1 VTAGALTG
9 VVRSEWVKLRS
20 LRSTVAG
27 YAAIGVVLV
36 ALYGIFLTL
45 PAGTSGDP
53 AFTALLVAELLV
65 AGVAVLA
72 TAGEYSA
79 GTARSTFTA
88 VPRRTRVLTAKLV
101 AHACVLLVL
110 TALAAAVGW
119 TSAAVAVPEAA
130 GSPLDPVVLRAGLG
144 TALALGC
151 VVVLGMSA
159 GLLTRSPA
167 AGLTAAFLVLVVPV
181 VVVTAPEVT
190 AYLPGRA
197 VVALVLA
204 PRPAEAHLLPT
215 WTAAL
220 VLGAWSA
227 GSAVVAAAALRH
239 RDV

>member
-88 VPRRTRVLTAKLV
+88 RVLTAKLV

-215 WTAAL
+215 WTATL